1 MTRKIISFSSGS
13 TNFYFDASI
22 SDLTNIAVGRRLIF
36 ITDSNVFELHKRKF
50 AKKDTIVVPAG
61 EQHKTQATV
70 DYVIGQLVKFQ
81 ADRSTMIVGV
91 GGGVV
96 TDIAGYVA
104 AIYMRGIDCGFV
116 PTTILAMVDASIGG
130 KNGVDVGIYKN
141 IVGTIRQPAF
151 LLYDY
156 SFLKTLPHH
165 QWVNGFA
172 EVIKHA
178 AIKDATMFKQLQL
191 TTLGKLKKDAA
202 ALQQLIMRNAMIK
215 VKVVQKDEF
224 EKGDRKLLNF
234 GHTLGHA
241 IENML
246 QIPHGWAISI
256 GMVYASH
263 ISSHLLGYKYAM
275 DIISLLEK
283 YELPT
288 HADFEMEQ
296 AIANIMMD
304 KKRKDNVLHFI
315 LLEKTGRAV
324 VKPIDIET
332 LKQILVKE

>member
-13 TNFYFDASI
+13 TNFYFDASLD
-22 SDLTNIAVGRRLIF
+22 DLTTIAPGKRLIF
-36 ITDSNVFELHKRKF
+36 ITDSNVFGLHKRKF

-70 DYVIGQLVKFQ
+70 DFVIGELVKLQ
-81 ADRSTMIVGV
+81 ADRSTMVVGV

-116 PTTILAMVDASIGG
+116 ATTILAMVDAAIGG

-141 IVGTIRQPAF
+141 IVGTIRQPSF

-156 SFLKTLPHH
+156 RFLKTLPHTE
-165 QWVNGFA
+165 WVNGFA

-178 AIKDATMFKQLQL
+178 AIKDAAMFKQLQL
-191 TTLGKLKKDAA
+191 TTISKLKRDSDT
-202 ALQQLIMRNAMIK
+202 LQQLIQRNAMIK
-215 VKVVQKDEF
+215 VKVVQQDEF

-241 IENML
+241 IEKML
-246 QIPHGWAISI
+246 QLPHGWAISI

-263 ISSHLLGYKYAM
+263 LSSQLLGYKQAL

-283 YELPT
+283 FELPT
-288 HADFEMEQ
+288 HADFEMDQ

-304 KKRKDNVLHFI
+304 KKRKDNMLHFV
-315 LLEKTGRAV
+315 LLEKTGKAV
-324 VKPIDIET
+324 VKPIEIET
-332 LKQILVKE
+332 LKQILIKA

>member
-13 TNFYFDASI
+13 TNFFFDASLD
-22 SDLTNIAVGRRLIF
+22 DLTTIAQGKRLIF
-36 ITDSNVFELHKRKF
+36 ITDSNVFGLHKRKF
-50 AKKDTIVVPAG
+50 AKKDAIVVPAG
-61 EQHKTQATV
+61 EVHKTQATV
-70 DYVIGQLVKFQ
+70 DFVIGELVKLQ
-81 ADRSTMIVGV
+81 ADRSTMVVGV

-116 PTTILAMVDASIGG
+116 PTTILAMVDAAIGG

-141 IVGTIRQPAF
+141 IVGTIRQPSF

-156 SFLKTLPHH
+156 RFLKTLPHNE
-165 QWVNGFA
+165 WVNGFA

-178 AIKDATMFKQLQL
+178 AIKDAAMFKMLQL
-191 TTLGKLKKDAA
+191 TSIGKLKRDTT
-202 ALQQLIMRNAMIK
+202 ALQQLILRNAMIK

-246 QIPHGWAISI
+246 QLPHGWAISV

-263 ISSHLLGYKYAM
+263 LSSHLLGYKYAM
-275 DIISLLEK
+275 DIISLLER

-288 HADFEMEQ
+288 HADFDMQQ
-296 AIANIMMD
+296 AIVNIMMD
-304 KKRKDNVLHFI
+304 KKRKDNVVHFV
-315 LLEKTGRAV
+315 LLEKTGKAV
-324 VKPIDIET
+324 VKPIDLDT
-332 LKQILVKE
+332 LKQILIKA